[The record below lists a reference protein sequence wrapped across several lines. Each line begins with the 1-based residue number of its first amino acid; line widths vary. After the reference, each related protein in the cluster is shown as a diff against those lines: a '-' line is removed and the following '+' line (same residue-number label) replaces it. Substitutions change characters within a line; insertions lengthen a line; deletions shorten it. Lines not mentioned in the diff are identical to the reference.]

1 MNMSTLQNPGTLGR
15 LEINPLELRTLF
27 FSPWIKRE
35 ASNWWWWRT
44 KKPPQAVRLAAG
56 VAANGTRAPQ
66 RAKAAVGEA
75 SWCKKWPKGV
85 EGALT
90 ASGQAFLHNTYT
102 HILVLCNLR
111 HIQYRYILYIVYI
124 YIILKILYYSNI
136 KCKRS
141 GHKAISKKW

>member
-1 MNMSTLQNPGTLGR
+1 MPKTLLYCLLLVNEHVHITEPWDPWKTRNKPVGTSNPF
-15 LEINPLELRTLF
+15 F
-27 FSPWIKRE
+27 FSMNQARGE
-35 ASNWWWWRT
+35 QLVVVED

-124 YIILKILYYSNI
+124 YNIKNIILQ
-136 KCKRS
+136 
-141 GHKAISKKW
+141 